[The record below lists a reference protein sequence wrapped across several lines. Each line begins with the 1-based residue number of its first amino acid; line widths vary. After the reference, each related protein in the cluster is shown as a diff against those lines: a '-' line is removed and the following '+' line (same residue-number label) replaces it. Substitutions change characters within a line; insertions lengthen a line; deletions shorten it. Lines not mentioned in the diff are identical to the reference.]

1 MVETEMTEERLQ
13 RRFALLN
20 QQIENEN
27 RKIRNISGYWQPDQ
41 IEKAKKQRFKYQQM
55 RSNLKDSWP
64 ELLL

>member
-13 RRFALLN
+13 HRFALLN